1 MVCEKEVLTKVAK
14 IIDADM
20 ASFCFGSLSV
30 ICTRA
35 EAKKILRILSKDY
48 KVQISKDG
56 SYGFMFDFVCDETQP
71 KRDIFLDIN
80 GTGGKW

>member
-35 EAKKILRILSKDY
+35 EANKILRMLRKDHE
-48 KVQISKDG
+48 VRLSKDG
-56 SYGFMFDFVCDETQP
+56 SYGFLFDFICDQP
-71 KRDIFLDIN
+71 KGDAFLDIN
-80 GTGGKW
+80 RTGGKW